1 MKARTKKLTLISIP
15 VLGLALLVVLG
26 VALAD
31 EGPAQDP
38 VTIYGSEVDLTAK
51 KGPFGKA
58 RLIIRDEEFEG
69 TVLVLTGVREPR
81 GEGYYA
87 PAAKHIFDFGK
98 KIGGFTTVGAEYI
111 VPTDED
117 PLIWT
122 VQGDAEI
129 TEPTGVFAGVSG
141 ELRIIA
147 KVNWHE
153 DVMEANFQANGV
165 VSGYGD

>member
-1 MKARTKKLTLISIP
+1 M
-15 VLGLALLVVLG
+15 
-26 VALAD
+26 
-31 EGPAQDP
+31 
-38 VTIYGSEVDLTAK
+38 
-51 KGPFGKA
+51 
-58 RLIIRDEEFEG
+58 
-69 TVLVLTGVREPR
+69 
-81 GEGYYA
+81 
-87 PAAKHIFDFGK
+87 HIFDFGK